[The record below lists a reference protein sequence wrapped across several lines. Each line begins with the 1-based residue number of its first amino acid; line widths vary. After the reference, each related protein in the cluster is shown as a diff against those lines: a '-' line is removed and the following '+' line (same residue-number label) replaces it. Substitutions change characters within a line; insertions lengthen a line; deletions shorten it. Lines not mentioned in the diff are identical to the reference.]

1 MTGRFGG
8 VLLFGGRK
16 EYLTRWCNRLLFNFF
31 GESTVGGGLFARR
44 GEWRVIAGIVTL
56 LLGMF
61 SLSLFDCMG
70 ISRALLSGI
79 VDIGVFA
86 RVLRRWT
93 LGW

>member
-16 EYLTRWCNRLLFNFF
+16 EYSTRWCNRLLSKFF
-31 GESTVGGGLFARR
+31 GESTVGVGLFARR
-44 GEWRVIAGIVTL
+44 GERRVIAGIGTL
-56 LLGMF
+56 LLGVF

-70 ISRALLSGI
+70 FSRALLSGI
-79 VDIGVFA
+79 VGIGVFA